1 MSITRRIIDTAR
13 SGINSV
19 MDRIVVDDT
28 PLSHVDEAE
37 LHRELEQRTAAR
49 KAKPQSPTDNP
60 LARIA
65 GASDEARAQRK
76 AMAEKRA
83 TRVQAARAKRERA
96 AEAAQEEFFR
106 RAREQERQQASQGS
120 SQASGQTSGSQTGQ
134 RSTRSAG
141 SAGASSSSRGS
152 TGSRSQGSP
161 FQRQNDKLAE
171 YYKVLDL
178 PYGADFAQ
186 VKASYRKLM
195 RKYHPDRHTGN
206 PKKLKAAT
214 ELSMRVTQAYTA
226 LEEHLK
232 DKK

>member
-19 MDRIVVDDT
+19 MERIVVDDT

-37 LHRELEQRTAAR
+37 LQRELEQRIAAR
-49 KAKPQSPTDNP
+49 KAKPQNPTDNP
-60 LARIA
+60 LARMA
-65 GASDEARAQRK
+65 GASEEARAQRR

-83 TRVQAARAKRERA
+83 TRVQAARTKRERA
-96 AEAAQEEFFR
+96 AQAAQDEFFR
-106 RAREQERQQASQGS
+106 RAREQASQGAS
-120 SQASGQTSGSQTGQ
+120 SSGQ

-141 SAGASSSSRGS
+141 SAGASSSTRGS
-152 TGSRSQGSP
+152 AGSRSQGSP
-161 FQRQNDKLAE
+161 FQRQNDKIAE

-186 VKASYRKLM
+186 VKSSYRKLM
-195 RKYHPDRHTGN
+195 RKYHPDRHVGN

-214 ELSMRVTQAYTA
+214 ELSMRVTQAYNA

>member
-1 MSITRRIIDTAR
+1 VSITRRIIDTAR

-19 MDRIVVDDT
+19 MERIVVDDT

-37 LHRELEQRTAAR
+37 LQRELEQRMAAR

-60 LARIA
+60 LARMA
-65 GASDEARAQRK
+65 GASDEARAQRR

-106 RAREQERQQASQGS
+106 RAREQERQQASQGAGA
-120 SQASGQTSGSQTGQ
+120 QASQ

-141 SAGASSSSRGS
+141 SAGASSSARGS
-152 TGSRSQGSP
+152 AGRRSHGSP
-161 FQRQNDKLAE
+161 FQRENDKLAE

-186 VKASYRKLM
+186 VKTSYRKLM
-195 RKYHPDRHTGN
+195 RKYHPDRHVGN

>member
-1 MSITRRIIDTAR
+1 VSITRRIIDTAR

-19 MDRIVVDDT
+19 MERIVVDDT

-49 KAKPQSPTDNP
+49 TARPQSPTDNP
-60 LARIA
+60 LARMA
-65 GASDEARAQRK
+65 GASDEARAERK
-76 AMAEKRA
+76 AMAAKRA

-120 SQASGQTSGSQTGQ
+120 SQTAGSQAGQ

-141 SAGASSSSRGS
+141 SAGASSSARGS
-152 TGSRSQGSP
+152 TGSRSSP
-161 FQRQNDKLAE
+161 FQRQNDKIAE

-178 PYGADFAQ
+178 PYGTDFAQ

>member
-49 KAKPQSPTDNP
+49 KARPQSPSDNP

-120 SQASGQTSGSQTGQ
+120 SQAAGSQTGQ

-195 RKYHPDRHTGN
+195 RKYHPDRHTNN

>member
-19 MDRIVVDDT
+19 MERIVVDDT

-37 LHRELEQRTAAR
+37 LHRELEQRIAAR
-49 KAKPQSPTDNP
+49 KAKPQSPADNP
-60 LARIA
+60 LARMA
-65 GASDEARAQRK
+65 GASDEARAQRR

-120 SQASGQTSGSQTGQ
+120 SHASGAQAGQ
-134 RSTRSAG
+134 RSTRSTG
-141 SAGASSSSRGS
+141 SAGGSSARGS
-152 TGSRSQGSP
+152 AGGRSHGSP
-161 FQRQNDKLAE
+161 FQRQNDKIAE

-178 PYGADFAQ
+178 PYGADFPQ
-186 VKASYRKLM
+186 VKSSYRKLM
-195 RKYHPDRHTGN
+195 RKYHPDRHVGN

-214 ELSMRVTQAYTA
+214 ELSMRVTQAYNA

>member
-1 MSITRRIIDTAR
+1 VSITRRIIDTAR

-19 MDRIVVDDT
+19 MERIVVDDT
-28 PLSHVDEAE
+28 PLSHVDEAD
-37 LHRELEQRTAAR
+37 LQRELEQRLAAR

-60 LARIA
+60 VARLA
-65 GASDEARAQRK
+65 GASAEARAQRK
-76 AMAEKRA
+76 AMAEKRN

-96 AEAAQEEFFR
+96 AQAAQDEFFR
-106 RAREQERQQASQGS
+106 QAREQERQQASQGPRP
-120 SQASGQTSGSQTGQ
+120 G
-134 RSTRSAG
+134 RSTGSAG
-141 SAGASSSSRGS
+141 STGSGGRAGASSSGRGS
-152 TGSRSQGSP
+152 TGGRSP
-161 FQRQNDKLAE
+161 FQPQGDKIAE

-178 PYGADFAQ
+178 PYGADFPQ

-195 RKYHPDRHTGN
+195 RKYHPDRHVGN

-214 ELSMRVTQAYTA
+214 ELSMRVTQAYNA

>member
-49 KAKPQSPTDNP
+49 KAKPQSPSDNP

-120 SQASGQTSGSQTGQ
+120 SQTAGSQTGQ

-141 SAGASSSSRGS
+141 SAGASSSRGS

>member
-19 MDRIVVDDT
+19 MERIVVDDT
-28 PLSHVDEAE
+28 PLSHVEEAD
-37 LHRELEQRTAAR
+37 LQRELEQRLAAR
-49 KAKPQSPTDNP
+49 QARPQSPTDNP
-60 LARIA
+60 VARMA
-65 GASDEARAQRK
+65 GASAEARAQRK

-96 AEAAQEEFFR
+96 AQAAQEEFFR
-106 RAREQERQQASQGS
+106 RAREQERQQASQGPR
-120 SQASGQTSGSQTGQ
+120 AS
-134 RSTRSAG
+134 RPAG
-141 SAGASSSSRGS
+141 SGASSSARGS
-152 TGSRSQGSP
+152 AGSRSSP
-161 FQRQNDKLAE
+161 FSPQSDKIAE

-178 PYGADFAQ
+178 PYGADFPQ

-195 RKYHPDRHTGN
+195 RKYHPDRHVGN

-214 ELSMRVTQAYTA
+214 ELSMRVTQAYNA

-232 DKK
+232 GKK

>member
-19 MDRIVVDDT
+19 MERIVVDDT

-37 LHRELEQRTAAR
+37 LQRELEQRLAAR
-49 KAKPQSPTDNP
+49 KARPQSPTDNP
-60 LARIA
+60 VARLA
-65 GASDEARAQRK
+65 GASAEARAQRR
-76 AMAEKRA
+76 AMAEKRN

-96 AEAAQEEFFR
+96 AQAAQEEFFR
-106 RAREQERQQASQGS
+106 RAREQERQQASQG
-120 SQASGQTSGSQTGQ
+120 ARAG
-134 RSTRSAG
+134 RPAG
-141 SAGASSSSRGS
+141 SAGASSSARGS
-152 TGSRSQGSP
+152 TGGRSQGSP
-161 FQRQNDKLAE
+161 FRPQSDKIAE

-178 PYGADFAQ
+178 PYGADFPQ

-195 RKYHPDRHTGN
+195 RKYHPDRHVGN

-214 ELSMRVTQAYTA
+214 ELSMRVTQAYNA

>member
-19 MDRIVVDDT
+19 MERIVVDDT

-37 LHRELEQRTAAR
+37 LQRELEQRLAAR
-49 KAKPQSPTDNP
+49 KARPQSPTDNP
-60 LARIA
+60 VARMA
-65 GASDEARAQRK
+65 GASAEARAQRQ

-96 AEAAQEEFFR
+96 AQAAQEEFFR
-106 RAREQERQQASQGS
+106 RAREQERQQASQS
-120 SQASGQTSGSQTGQ
+120 TGA
-134 RSTRSAG
+134 RRPAG
-141 SAGASSSSRGS
+141 SAGASSSRSS
-152 TGSRSQGSP
+152 AGSRSHGSP
-161 FQRQNDKLAE
+161 FQPQGDKIAE

-195 RKYHPDRHTGN
+195 RKYHPDRHVGN

-214 ELSMRVTQAYTA
+214 ELSMRVTQAYNA

-232 DKK
+232 GKK

>member
-19 MDRIVVDDT
+19 MERIVVDDT
-28 PLSHVDEAE
+28 PLSHVEEAD
-37 LHRELEQRTAAR
+37 LQRELEQRLAAR
-49 KAKPQSPTDNP
+49 KDKPQSPTDNP
-60 LARIA
+60 VARMA
-65 GASDEARAQRK
+65 GASAEARAQRK
-76 AMAEKRA
+76 AMAEKRN

-96 AEAAQEEFFR
+96 AQAAQEEFFR
-106 RAREQERQQASQGS
+106 QAREQERQQASQGPRP
-120 SQASGQTSGSQTGQ
+120 G
-134 RSTRSAG
+134 RSAG
-141 SAGASSSSRGS
+141 STGSGSSAGASSSARGS
-152 TGSRSQGSP
+152 TGGRSAPFRPQG
-161 FQRQNDKLAE
+161 DKIAE

-178 PYGADFAQ
+178 PYGADFPQ

-195 RKYHPDRHTGN
+195 RKYHPDRHVGN

-214 ELSMRVTQAYTA
+214 ELSMRVTQAYNA